1 MANYTLAT
9 IARKLSASNHGRFVT
24 EDSVYQ
30 WVKTGQLQVQR
41 IPYNERGF
49 GKYPYAVE
57 EAHLIDVLREKG
69 FDVVS
74 LFPTFQ

>member
-74 LFPTFQ
+74 LFPTSQ